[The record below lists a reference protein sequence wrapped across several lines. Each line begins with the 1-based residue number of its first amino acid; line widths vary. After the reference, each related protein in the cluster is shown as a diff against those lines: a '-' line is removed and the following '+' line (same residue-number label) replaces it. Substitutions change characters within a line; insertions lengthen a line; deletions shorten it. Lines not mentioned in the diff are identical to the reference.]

1 MEKAALAQGKKNA
14 RRRGALIV
22 FEDESGFSL
31 LPPVRATWAPKGKTP
46 VLRHHFNW
54 KRLSMAT
61 AIAYEPD
68 ASAAELVFQLR
79 PGAYNDEALVE
90 FLGQV
95 HELLGGRKLTL
106 LWDGLPSHRSKKM
119 KSWLHSQRHWLVV
132 EPLPA
137 YGHELNPAEPVWG
150 NLKAKELANFCP
162 DTIEEAAVA
171 ADQGLCR
178 IGADS
183 ELCFA
188 FLRHTGLKL

>member
-1 MEKAALAQGKKNA
+1 VAQGKKNA

-31 LPPVRATWAPKGKTP
+31 LPPVRATWAPRGKTP

-79 PGAYNDEALVE
+79 PGAYNDEALIE

-106 LWDGLPSHRSKKM
+106 VWDGLPSHRSKKM
-119 KSWLHSQRHWLVV
+119 RSWLRSQRHWLVV

-137 YGHELNPAEPVWG
+137 YGHDLNPAEPVWG

-178 IGADS
+178 IGSDR

>member
-1 MEKAALAQGKKNA
+1 M
-14 RRRGALIV
+14 IV
-22 FEDESGFSL
+22 FEDEPGFSL
-31 LPPVRATWAPKGKTP
+31 LPPVPATWAPKGRTP

-54 KRLSMAT
+54 KQLSMAT

-106 LWDGLPSHRSKKM
+106 LCDGLSSHRSKKM
-119 KSWLHSQRHWLVV
+119 KSRLRSQRHWLVV

-137 YGHELNPAEPVWG
+137 TA
-150 NLKAKELANFCP
+150 
-162 DTIEEAAVA
+162 T
-171 ADQGLCR
+171 
-178 IGADS
+178 S
-183 ELCFA
+183 
-188 FLRHTGLKL
+188 

>member
-1 MEKAALAQGKKNA
+1 
-14 RRRGALIV
+14 
-22 FEDESGFSL
+22 
-31 LPPVRATWAPKGKTP
+31 

-61 AIAYEPD
+61 AIAHEPD
-68 ASAAELVFQLR
+68 GSAAELVFQLR

-95 HELLGGRKLTL
+95 HQLLGGRKLTL

-119 KSWLHSQRHWLVV
+119 KSWLRSQRRWLVV

-137 YGHELNPAEPVWG
+137 CGHDLNPAEPVWG
-150 NLKAKELANFCP
+150 NLKTKELANLYP
-162 DTIEEAAVA
+162 DTIDEAAAA
-171 ADQGLCR
+171 ADRGLCR
-178 IGADS
+178 IGSGS

-188 FLRHTGLKL
+188 FLRHTGLEP